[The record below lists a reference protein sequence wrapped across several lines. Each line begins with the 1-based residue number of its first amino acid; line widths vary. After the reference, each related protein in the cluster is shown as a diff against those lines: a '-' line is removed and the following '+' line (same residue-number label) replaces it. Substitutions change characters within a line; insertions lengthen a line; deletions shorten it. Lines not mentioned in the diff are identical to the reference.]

1 MAQKRCWDKLADNT
15 TLILLF
21 QHPFFGI
28 LFPSLIEPKG
38 QGGTGMNQD
47 FEKLLLLIGYG
58 FIFFSDFL
66 YVSELRISSFLLAR
80 RKSFS

>member
-1 MAQKRCWDKLADNT
+1 
-15 TLILLF
+15 
-21 QHPFFGI
+21 
-28 LFPSLIEPKG
+28 
-38 QGGTGMNQD
+38 MNQD

>member
-1 MAQKRCWDKLADNT
+1 M
-15 TLILLF
+15 TLILLL

-58 FIFFSDFL
+58 FIFFLGLLVCIGIANFVL
-66 YVSELRISSFLLAR
+66 SSG
-80 RKSFS
+80 